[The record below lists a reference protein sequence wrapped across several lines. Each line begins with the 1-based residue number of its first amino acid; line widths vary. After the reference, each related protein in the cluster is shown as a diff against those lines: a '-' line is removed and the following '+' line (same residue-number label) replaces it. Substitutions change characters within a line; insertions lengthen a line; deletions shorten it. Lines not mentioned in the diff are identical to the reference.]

1 MNSVLFQITKSKTV
15 SVYFTGCCYYLN
27 SAINPFLYSLLSKR
41 FRRGFHDL
49 TRKILKLFQK
59 HSFKISLNGVNG
71 QVSNNSP
78 IPNIPSSMIVNH
90 NSSILMNQA
99 EIQKEKP
106 SPALKRYHE
115 MRSYPNLL
123 HDILIKEDINKSD
136 LEVKKDSK
144 DKTNQNET
152 IKTAVSL
159 MNLSSKSKMNEYKH
173 QIRSFDD
180 YQDDEE
186 ARILL
191 TYENDEK
198 LKCRYKVMFKTKS
211 NADTKFIINTL
222 NRKKCNS
229 E

>member
-1 MNSVLFQITKSKTV
+1 MVN
-15 SVYFTGCCYYLN
+15 FTGCCYYLN

-49 TRKILKLFQK
+49 ARKIIKLIQK
-59 HSFKISLNGVNG
+59 HSFKISLKRVNG

-78 IPNIPSSMIVNH
+78 VPNIHSSLIVNH

-123 HDILIKEDINKSD
+123 HDIMMKDKINELD

-144 DKTNQNET
+144 DNCNHNRT
-152 IKTAVSL
+152 IKTAESL
-159 MNLSSKSKMNEYKH
+159 MNLSSKSKMNEYRYQK
-173 QIRSFDD
+173 RSFDD

-191 TYENDEK
+191 TYENNEK

-211 NADTKFIINTL
+211 NADTKLIINTL